1 MKKLLLSLFLLVNTC
16 LAFAQIAFS
25 SISTSNITSTSASLN
40 AYVTINCANGGNF
53 QAQYSTS
60 PSFAPNNNAPGGS
73 VFVSYPRTIN
83 ISGLTPGTTY
93 YWRFYGNLGSGCN
106 PTVVYTPTQSF
117 TTLPAS
123 LPPAI
128 QNITI
133 DANNTSANI
142 NYSLNANGLST
153 TSIVKYGLSDTA
165 LTNQVTGGTATGT
178 TNTAATGFLTGLTP
192 NTTYYYQ
199 IEATNSIGTSSS
211 PIGSFSTTNSIP
223 NSLVS
228 EYNFN
233 NTMSNSNGTNPFST
247 TNGVSFVA
255 DRNGNPN
262 SALNITNTG
271 STASIVNLPYGAAA
285 RTVSIWVKM
294 NSLNPSFNFIY
305 CYGTASN
312 YNGTYFNPN
321 NLYHFGTGNNHSF
334 ATSNS
339 IDWTHFVFVYD
350 GTQSKM
356 YKNGVLLSTAAL
368 TINTQ
373 NNNNIFTLGLTEQGA
388 QNYFNGAIDD
398 LKIYNYAVTD
408 ADVTSLFANKS
419 ILSSEDFNTKKLQ
432 ATISPNPASDNF
444 TIEMESELQSVE
456 IYSLQGQKVLSSNAK
471 DVTVSNLPKGLYLVR
486 IEDASHAI
494 STQKL
499 IVK

>member
-16 LAFAQIAFS
+16 LTFAQIAFS
-25 SISTSNITSTSASLN
+25 SISTSNITDTSASLN

-53 QAQYSTS
+53 HAQYSTS
-60 PSFAPNNNAPGGS
+60 PSFAPNTNANGGS

-106 PTVVYTPTQSF
+106 QTVVYSPTQSF

-123 LPPAI
+123 NPPTI

-142 NYSLNANGLST
+142 NYFLNANSLST
-153 TSIVKYGLSDTA
+153 TSIVKYGLTDTA
-165 LTNQVTGGTATGT
+165 LTNQVTGGTATGS
-178 TNTAATGFLTGLTP
+178 TNTPATGYLTGLIP

-199 IEATNSIGTSSS
+199 IEATNSIGTTVS
-211 PIGSFSTTNSIP
+211 PVGSFTTTNSTP
-223 NSLVS
+223 NSLVA

-233 NTMSNSNGTNPFST
+233 NTMQNTSGSNPFST
-247 TNGVSFVA
+247 TNGVSFA
-255 DRNGNPN
+255 TDRNGNTN

-271 STASIVNLPYGAAA
+271 SSATISNLPYGSSA
-285 RTVSIWVKM
+285 RTVSLWVKM
-294 NSLNPSFNFIY
+294 NIFNANFNFIY

-312 YNGTYFNPN
+312 FIGAYFNPN
-321 NLYHFGTGNNHSF
+321 NLYQFATGNNHTF

-356 YKNGVLLSTAAL
+356 YKNGVLLGTANL
-368 TINTQ
+368 TVNTQ
-373 NNNNIFTLGLTEQGA
+373 NNNNLFTLGLTEQGA
-388 QNYFNGAIDD
+388 QNYFNGVIDD
-398 LKIYNYAVTD
+398 LKIYNYAISDT
-408 ADVTSLFANKS
+408 DVTTLYTNNTLATEN
-419 ILSSEDFNTKKLQ
+419 FNSQNLQ
-432 ATISPNPASDNF
+432 ATIYPNPATDNF
-444 TIEMESELQSVE
+444 TIEMANEVKSVE
-456 IYSLQGQKVLSSNAK
+456 IYSLQGQKVLTTNSK
-471 DVTVSNLPKGLYLVR
+471 EIKVSNLPKGIYLVR
-486 IEDASHAI
+486 IEDSNNAI

>member
-1 MKKLLLSLFLLVNTC
+1 MKKTVLFLLM
-16 LAFAQIAFS
+16 AFSYVGYSQIAFS
-25 SISTSNITSTSASLN
+25 NYSTTNITDTTASLN
-40 AYVTINCANGGNF
+40 AYVTINCANGGTF
-53 QAQYSTS
+53 GAQFSTS
-60 PSFAPNNNAPGGS
+60 PSFAPNTNANGGS

-106 PTVVYTPTQSF
+106 QTVVYSPTQSF

-123 LPPAI
+123 NPPTI

-142 NYSLNANGLST
+142 NYFLNANSLST
-153 TSIVKYGLSDTA
+153 TSIVKYGLTDTA
-165 LTNQVTGGTATGT
+165 LTNQVTGGTATGS
-178 TNTAATGFLTGLTP
+178 TNTPATGYLTGLTP

-199 IEATNSIGTSSS
+199 IEATNSIGTTVS
-211 PIGSFSTTNSIP
+211 PVGSFTTTNSTP
-223 NSLVS
+223 NSLVA

-233 NTMSNSNGTNPFST
+233 NTMQNTSGSNPFST
-247 TNGVSFVA
+247 TNGVSFA
-255 DRNGNPN
+255 TDRNGNTN

-271 STASIVNLPYGAAA
+271 SSATISNLPYGSSA
-285 RTVSIWVKM
+285 RTVSLWVKM
-294 NSLNPSFNFIY
+294 NIFNANFNFIY

-312 YNGTYFNPN
+312 FIGAYFNPN
-321 NLYHFGTGNNHSF
+321 NLYQFATGNNHTF

-356 YKNGVLLSTAAL
+356 YKNGVLLGTANL
-368 TINTQ
+368 TVNTQ
-373 NNNNIFTLGLTEQGA
+373 NNNNLFTLGLTEQGA
-388 QNYFNGAIDD
+388 QNYFNGVIDD
-398 LKIYNYAVTD
+398 LKIYNYAISDT
-408 ADVTSLFANKS
+408 DVTALYTNNTLATEN
-419 ILSSEDFNTKKLQ
+419 FNSQNLQ
-432 ATISPNPASDNF
+432 ATIYPNPATDNF
-444 TIEMESELQSVE
+444 TIEMANEVKSVE
-456 IYSLQGQKVLSSNAK
+456 IYSLQGQKVLTTNSK
-471 DVTVSNLPKGLYLVR
+471 EIKVSNLPKGIYLVR
-486 IEDASHAI
+486 IEDSNNAI

>member
-1 MKKLLLSLFLLVNTC
+1 MKKTVLFLLM
-16 LAFAQIAFS
+16 AFSYVGYSQIAFS
-25 SISTSNITSTSASLN
+25 NYSTTNITDTTASLN
-40 AYVTINCANGGNF
+40 AYVTINCANGGTF
-53 QAQYSTS
+53 GAQFSTS
-60 PSFAPNNNAPGGS
+60 PSFAPNTAAPGGS

-83 ISGLTPGTTY
+83 ISGLTPNTTY
-93 YWRFYGNLGSGCN
+93 YWRYYGNLGSGCN
-106 PTVVYTPTQSF
+106 PTLVYSPTQSF

-123 LPPAI
+123 NPPT
-128 QNITI
+128 ITNVTVN
-133 DANNTSANI
+133 AFNTSANV
-142 NYSLNANGLST
+142 NYSLNANSLAT
-153 TSIVKYGLSDTA
+153 TSIVKYGLASDS
-165 LTNQVTGGTATGT
+165 LLNQVTGGTATGT

-223 NSLVS
+223 NSLVA

-294 NSLNPSFNFIY
+294 NTLNPSFNFIY

-321 NLYHFGTGNNHSF
+321 NLYHFATGNNHSF

-368 TINTQ
+368 TVNTQ
-373 NNNNIFTLGLTEQGA
+373 NNNNLFTLGLTEQGA

-398 LKIYNYAVTD
+398 LKIYNYAISD
-408 ADVTSLFANKS
+408 ADVSSLFTNNTLLA
-419 ILSSEDFNTKKLQ
+419 SEDFNSQNLQ
-432 ATISPNPASDNF
+432 ATIYPNPASDNF
-444 TIEMESELQSVE
+444 TIEMKSELQSVE
-456 IYSLQGQKVLSSNAK
+456 IYSLQGQKVVSSTSKN
-471 DVTVSNLPKGLYLVR
+471 VTVSNLSKGIYLVR
-486 IEDASHAI
+486 IEDSNHAI